1 MIRKKRYLAAKM
13 GLLALA
19 IAMLL
24 PGQKVDA
31 ADKKT
36 IYNSPYV
43 SFSPDGKAFTTC
55 AGDRDYTWYDADTR
69 VSHWDYV
76 IPQSPEYWGALL

>member
-69 VSHWDYV
+69 YPLGLRHPSE
-76 IPQSPEYWGALL
+76 P